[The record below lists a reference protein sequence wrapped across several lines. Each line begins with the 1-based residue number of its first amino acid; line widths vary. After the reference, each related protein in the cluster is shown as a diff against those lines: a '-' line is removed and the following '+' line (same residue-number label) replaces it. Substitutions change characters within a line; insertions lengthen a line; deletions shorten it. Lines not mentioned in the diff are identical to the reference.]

1 MNFNEQF
8 EDDLYV
14 AELSRNLS
22 MPDDN
27 DDEQDD
33 NNIKETQVEETQ
45 VEENVRSRGRGR
57 GRGRGVSRDVG
68 EREEQNVEL
77 SPPPFLILFNILNL
91 YINLPQFYL
100 MNINFHHLLTQ
111 FFVFFFSLEQIKIIV
126 KNTNI
131 YAYAKKAGEGRK
143 WKDLT
148 IEEFR
153 IWLSIIIY
161 AGIFKL
167 PSICDYWNKDSI
179 FPEHKITNFMTSL
192 RFEQIII
199 KRYMHISDCTT
210 PLTFWYSKVK
220 PLATHIRTVSQSIC
234 IPSSNVSIN
243 IMWHCVV
250 IRIEVIA
257 L

>member
-33 NNIKETQVEETQ
+33 NNIEETQVEETQ

-68 EREEQNVEL
+68 ERDEQN
-77 SPPPFLILFNILNL
+77 
-91 YINLPQFYL
+91 
-100 MNINFHHLLTQ
+100 
-111 FFVFFFSLEQIKIIV
+111 
-126 KNTNI
+126 
-131 YAYAKKAGEGRK
+131 
-143 WKDLT
+143 
-148 IEEFR
+148 
-153 IWLSIIIY
+153 
-161 AGIFKL
+161 
-167 PSICDYWNKDSI
+167 
-179 FPEHKITNFMTSL
+179 
-192 RFEQIII
+192 I

-210 PLTFWYSKVK
+210 PLTFWYSKVE

-234 IPSSNVSIN
+234 IPSSNVSIDV
-243 IMWHCVV
+243 MWHCVV